1 MPRLHDVQS
10 STKPDIARMGV
21 SRDVHATSSDINH
34 QQDMRYVF
42 APSSWFLGLIGIWPI
57 SFRGVGQHI
66 SKIAIVICNFVLSFA
81 IVPCALHIIYDQ
93 KDLNIRLKLSGLL
106 GFCTT
111 AMMKFLVLVI
121 RRPKIRQCIEHV
133 KDDWWQVKFK
143 SDRDLMLKYADTGRK
158 LSIIS
163 ASSMYIAGF
172 IYHLVLPFCTE
183 HKIGNQ
189 TIRPLVYPTY
199 SQFIQTQ
206 VSPTYEIVYLAHCM
220 CGYTMYT
227 VTAGSCGLAAIFA
240 THACGQIDI
249 ITSRLEDLPQ
259 DKSYEQSTDIN
270 QRIAIIVKSHVR
282 VLRFA
287 ALVEEILQE
296 VCLLEFASSI
306 FTMCLPEYFC
316 IVDWQDSDTIG
327 LTTYF
332 LLFISFCFNM
342 YVLCY
347 IGELLMEKSSQI
359 GSICFMIDW
368 YKLPAKS
375 IRNLILVIA
384 MSSHPI
390 KISAGRIVDLSLAT
404 FGNVL
409 KTSLAYL
416 SVLRTLIM

>member
-1 MPRLHDVQS
+1 MRL
-10 STKPDIARMGV
+10 
-21 SRDVHATSSDINH
+21 SRDGHAMSSNNSH
-34 QQDMRYVF
+34 QRDMQYIF
-42 APSSWFLGLIGIWPI
+42 TPSSWFLGSIGIWPI
-57 SFRGVGQHI
+57 AFRGIGQHV
-66 SKIAIVICNFVLSFA
+66 SKIAIVICNFVLGFA
-81 IVPCALHIIYDQ
+81 IIPCALNIIYDQ

-106 GFCTT
+106 GFCST
-111 AMMKFLVLVI
+111 AMMKFIVLVI

-133 KDDWWQVKFK
+133 KNDWWQVKLK
-143 SDRDLMLKYADTGRK
+143 SDRKLMLKYAGTGRK

-163 ASSMYIAGF
+163 TSSMYIAGF

-199 SQFIQTQ
+199 SQFTQTQ
-206 VSPTYEIVYLAHCM
+206 VSPIYEIVYLAHCM

-240 THACGQIDI
+240 SHACGQIGVI
-249 ITSRLEDLPQ
+249 ASRLNDLSQ
-259 DKSYEQSTDIN
+259 GKHYEQTMDIN
-270 QRIAIIVKSHVR
+270 QRIATIVKSHVR

-287 ALVEEILQE
+287 ILVDEILQE

-316 IVDWQDSDTIG
+316 IVDWQDSDTVG

-342 YVLCY
+342 YILCY
-347 IGELLMEKSSQI
+347 IGELLMEKSGQI

-368 YKLPAKS
+368 YQLPAKS
-375 IRNLILVIA
+375 VRSLILVIA

-390 KISAGRIVDLSLAT
+390 KISAGKMIDLSLAT

-416 SVLRTLIM
+416 SFLRTLVT

>member
-1 MPRLHDVQS
+1 MPRLRVVQS
-10 STKPDIARMGV
+10 SAEPLIANMEISPDGQAISLNA
-21 SRDVHATSSDINH
+21 SYQRDV
-34 QQDMRYVF
+34 RYIF
-42 APSSWFLGLIGIWPI
+42 TPSNWILGSIGIWPVA
-57 SFRGVGQHI
+57 FRGIGQHI
-66 SKIAIVICNFVLSFA
+66 SKLTVLICNFVLSFA
-81 IVPCALHIIYDQ
+81 ILPCALHIIYDQ

-106 GFCTT
+106 GFCST
-111 AMMKFLVLVI
+111 AMMKFFVLVI
-121 RRPKIRQCIEHV
+121 RRPKIRECIEHI

-143 SDRDLMLKYADTGRK
+143 PERELMLKYASAGRK

-163 ASSMYIAGF
+163 ASSMYTAGF
-172 IYHLVLPFCTE
+172 IYHLVLPFCTV
-183 HKIGNQ
+183 HKIANQ

-206 VSPTYEIVYLAHCM
+206 VSPLYEIVYLAHCM

-227 VTAGSCGLAAIFA
+227 ITAGSCGLAAIFA
-240 THACGQIDI
+240 AHACGQIGVI
-249 ITSRLEDLPQ
+249 ASKLEDLPHGKNYGQ
-259 DKSYEQSTDIN
+259 ITDVN
-270 QRIAIIVKSHVR
+270 KRIAAIVKSHVR

-287 ALVEEILQE
+287 ALVDEILQE
-296 VCLLEFASSI
+296 VCLLEFISSV

-316 IVDWQDSDTIG
+316 IVDWQDSDAVG

-342 YVLCY
+342 YILCY

-359 GSICFMIDW
+359 GSICFTIDW
-368 YKLPAKS
+368 YQLPVKS
-375 IRNLILVIA
+375 IRSLILVIA

-390 KISAGRIVDLSLAT
+390 KISAGRMLDLSLAT

-416 SVLRTLIM
+416 SFLRTIIM